1 MVGSGAWACAA
12 VRMVAQS
19 TAEVNPGYW
28 GYCWVL
34 IICHILDACVIITLQ
49 MVAQIAADVVAGFDF
64 ATRVPATFL
73 PFICSI
79 PAMFGKD

>member
-1 MVGSGAWACAA
+1 
-12 VRMVAQS
+12 
-19 TAEVNPGYW
+19 
-28 GYCWVL
+28 
-34 IICHILDACVIITLQ
+34 